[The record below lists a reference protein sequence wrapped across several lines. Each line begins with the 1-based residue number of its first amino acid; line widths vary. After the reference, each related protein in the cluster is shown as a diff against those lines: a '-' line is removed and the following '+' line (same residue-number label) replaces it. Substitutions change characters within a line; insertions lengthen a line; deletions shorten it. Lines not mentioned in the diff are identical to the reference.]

1 MWSIEQLYIE
11 LGLIPRTYKSFD
23 FWQKKI
29 KISHKKLK
37 KSWLKFYNCIYLPD
51 LTLMIFTFFSF
62 QEIPRSHLKC
72 SSILGS
78 LAKRPREDQLI
89 LVSICVSAA
98 LTLGLIVFVAVHCRR
113 QMKSCFDPRG
123 LVSIENNN
131 PNNGATNF
139 SWLGFNLFLH
149 TTVVCKKVHKIGLY
163 GVKWP

>member
-1 MWSIEQLYIE
+1 
-11 LGLIPRTYKSFD
+11 
-23 FWQKKI
+23 
-29 KISHKKLK
+29 
-37 KSWLKFYNCIYLPD
+37 
-51 LTLMIFTFFSF
+51 MIFTFFSF

-123 LVSIENNN
+123 LVSIENNTQTM
-131 PNNGATNF
+131 GLLTF
-139 SWLGFNLFLH
+139 LGFALTLIGMRQGRFTPLYFLDWILSAEFLS
-149 TTVVCKKVHKIGLY
+149 KIS
-163 GVKWP
+163 KHFWR

>member
-1 MWSIEQLYIE
+1 M
-11 LGLIPRTYKSFD
+11 
-23 FWQKKI
+23 
-29 KISHKKLK
+29 
-37 KSWLKFYNCIYLPD
+37 YLPD

-123 LVSIENNN
+123 LVSIENNT

-149 TTVVCKKVHKIGLY
+149 TSWKTAFTQWLMIKVGITKQKFQTKFTTFLPIDLL
-163 GVKWP
+163 WPQWTLKELHGFFLN

>member
-1 MWSIEQLYIE
+1 MRESHFSIFLSIVILDQKVSEPEKKIIKKIDTKDICFFGKDAKILIKILQLYI
-11 LGLIPRTYKSFD
+11 LM
-23 FWQKKI
+23 
-29 KISHKKLK
+29 
-37 KSWLKFYNCIYLPD
+37 YLFD

-123 LVSIENNN
+123 LVSIENNT
-131 PNNGATNF
+131 PN
-139 SWLGFNLFLH
+139 H
-149 TTVVCKKVHKIGLY
+149 GLRT
-163 GVKWP
+163 PERAFF

>member
-1 MWSIEQLYIE
+1 
-11 LGLIPRTYKSFD
+11 
-23 FWQKKI
+23 
-29 KISHKKLK
+29 
-37 KSWLKFYNCIYLPD
+37 
-51 LTLMIFTFFSF
+51 MIFTFFSF

-123 LVSIENNN
+123 LVSIENNT
-131 PNNGATNF
+131 PNHRLRTPRANFFFRESQTFGLGQTNCAEIFWVHLGCFWLNYNTYLGTVSPF
-139 SWLGFNLFLH
+139 SMVLSMWLFFLQKNFGFQA
-149 TTVVCKKVHKIGLY
+149 
-163 GVKWP
+163 